1 MSGHGRAESFDLL
14 KSGTDE
20 IIEDARACL
29 NRTPEERWAMFCSIQ
44 RMVAATWEGLSRE
57 EMRRR
62 LEVGE
67 KLDPRPE
74 PWWRNIRP
82 EALR

>member
-1 MSGHGRAESFDLL
+1 MEEQAAYDLW
-14 KSGTDE
+14 SPDRDE
-20 IIEDARACL
+20 ILEDARPCL

-62 LEVGE
+62 LELGE
-67 KLDPRPE
+67 KLDPPPD
-74 PWWRNIRP
+74 PWWKNIP
-82 EALR
+82 LEALP